1 MNKKP
6 PIDIWSRPANMMM
19 VLWWHWWW
27 FVPNEEEED
36 NDDLCRTAAA
46 ARRRIEESL
55 KRKVFRRWVLLILLN
70 LGCSP
75 SCHPPQHLFKDY
87 KYSGNKLTKVIL
99 VHKKICTFKSQV
111 KQARFWN
118 PSKLQGIPGQC
129 IAMVLSSCFEFSS
142 SFASKKTE
150 DWDISGVL
158 LCVWVWIRE
167 LFLDTKN
174 CQ

>member
-1 MNKKP
+1 MQ
-6 PIDIWSRPANMMM
+6 
-19 VLWWHWWW
+19 WWW
-27 FVPNEEEED
+27 FVPNEEEDD

-46 ARRRIEESL
+46 ARRRIE

-70 LGCSP
+70 LSCSP
-75 SCHPPQHLFKDY
+75 SCHTPQHLFKDY

-99 VHKKICTFKSQV
+99 VHKINLYFQKPSQTGM
-111 KQARFWN
+111 AWLWN
-118 PSKLQGIPGQC
+118 PSKLQRIPGQC

-142 SFASKKTE
+142 SFVSKKTE